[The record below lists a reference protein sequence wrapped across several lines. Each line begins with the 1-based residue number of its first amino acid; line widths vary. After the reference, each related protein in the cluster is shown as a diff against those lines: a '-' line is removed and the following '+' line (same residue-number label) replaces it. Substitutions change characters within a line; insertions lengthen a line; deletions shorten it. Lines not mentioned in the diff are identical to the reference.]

1 MTAET
6 LSLKINS
13 AAIEVVS
20 GKAVLHLYCS
30 SETWMDLLNSA
41 ELTEAAIDDR
51 PVKDIQRTES
61 SQDFAAIHNAL
72 PQVVWHIET

>member
-13 AAIEVVS
+13 
-20 GKAVLHLYCS
+20 
-30 SETWMDLLNSA
+30 
-41 ELTEAAIDDR
+41 AAIDDR

-72 PQVVWHIET
+72 PQVAWHIET